1 MAVLNLVN
9 TANAADKRVFDLL
22 SAKFRLFEGGG
33 ASDGVLGARESGV
46 DIERG
51 IGLVY
56 QSCRTTAEIHAAF
69 DALQAELE
77 AEIADRMERTRHA
90 VLEHFDDDVQSRLHV
105 HREQAQQ
112 ALETHQRTLWS
123 LARHELAGYADF
135 AADALRF
142 RYHGDLAPRGW
153 YALHWPDADRLGD
166 AFFRSDHPLAVALI
180 ERALTRELPAAELT
194 LQLSERQPPVAA
206 LAEFSGVGGWLV
218 CGQLTV
224 QSLQT
229 EAHSVLAAVSTDGR
243 ILDPEQA
250 RRLLTLDVVQQA
262 PASLA
267 AVASTLTAVREEACQ
282 RVLADVER
290 RNVGWYDDEVTKLD
304 ASADD
309 LRLSLERELKH
320 LDRQTAEARG
330 LARGADALAAKLDA
344 QRALKALEQHRN
356 AARRELFDA
365 QDRIADRR
373 DELIAAVERQL
384 AVQSTWSERFVV
396 GWRLV

>member
-1 MAVLNLVN
+1 M
-9 TANAADKRVFDLL
+9 
-22 SAKFRLFEGGG
+22 
-33 ASDGVLGARESGV
+33 
-46 DIERG
+46 
-51 IGLVY
+51 
-56 QSCRTTAEIHAAF
+56 
-69 DALQAELE
+69 
-77 AEIADRMERTRHA
+77 
-90 VLEHFDDDVQSRLHV
+90 
-105 HREQAQQ
+105 
-112 ALETHQRTLWS
+112 
-123 LARHELAGYADF
+123 
-135 AADALRF
+135 
-142 RYHGDLAPRGW
+142 
-153 YALHWPDADRLGD
+153 
-166 AFFRSDHPLAVALI
+166 AVALI

-224 QSLQT
+224 QSLPT

-267 AVASTLTAVREEACQ
+267 AVASTLTAAREEACQ

-304 ASADD
+304 AWADC

-396 GWRLV
+396 GWWAGGWCEAIDERHQS